1 MPYNPQFL
9 SMEFVQGEIDP
20 SSQLH
25 QSDVFAERQM
35 IPPPQFPEEQH
46 ACSQTPR
53 GVLGAHGEQL
63 VDRQMGIVAAGR
75 MVDPSNLNS
84 EAIDVSEMSKYVN
97 LDSYDV
103 QYDGAS

>member
-1 MPYNPQFL
+1 
-9 SMEFVQGEIDP
+9 
-20 SSQLH
+20 
-25 QSDVFAERQM
+25 
-35 IPPPQFPEEQH
+35 
-46 ACSQTPR
+46 
-53 GVLGAHGEQL
+53 
-63 VDRQMGIVAAGR
+63 MGIVAAGR